1 MILDGLSLSPPS
13 SLMFIPVPMREDD
26 GTEAG
31 TIDLPFD
38 AASDLWTLADKFCEV
53 NDVEGVLARRRLV
66 VWMRREAR
74 DVFGTRVVGVVG
86 GGVTERMLEETKGLE
101 EDEDEDED
109 EDEEEKAAAEGED
122 VVSSED
128 TFTAADLNIPSRY
141 EGVKLNTDR
150 AMNAVNDFMSD
161 LDSSYSQAAAGIKST
176 ASRAAR
182 DAAAR
187 VEEAAK
193 AAAAGGPTEEAI
205 EEAKALLADRIETIK
220 KEKMEALRKK
230 REFMKR
236 SDEAREEMVAGSGER
251 LEVLKGAKE
260 RGVEETKGG
269 DGVEEEEGEDEEEEG
284 EDSEDSDSDAADGR
298 GEESKTSSTARSA
311 SAAFD
316 ERMRKLGMS
325 DDVGTREDTDE
336 AEMEH
341 YMMDELKENYENVR
355 RK

>member
-13 SLMFIPVPMREDD
+13 SLMFIPVPMREDC

-109 EDEEEKAAAEGED
+109 EEEKAAAEGEE
-122 VVSSED
+122 ED
-128 TFTAADLNIPSRY
+128 TFTAAFTAADLNIPSRY

-161 LDSSYSQAAAGIKST
+161 FDSSYSQAAAGIKST
-176 ASRAAR
+176 AR

-187 VEEAAK
+187 VEE

-269 DGVEEEEGEDEEEEG
+269 DGVEEEEGEDEG

-298 GEESKTSSTARSA
+298 GEESKTAKTSSTARSA